1 MSTKNRKMLVQEIEI
16 TISNVNNQEFI
27 SLTDMVKGFDG
38 SEELIKRW
46 LQNRGTIEFLG
57 TWEKINNPNF
67 NLVEF
72 HQISQQIGLNRFIMS
87 AKKWEAT
94 GAIGLTSKAGRYG
107 GTYAHQDIAFEFGS
121 WLSPEFKLYLIKEF
135 QRLKE
140 AESSSIHIEWSAK
153 REVAKI
159 NYKLQTDAIKQNL
172 LEGIQETKHGY
183 IYASEADLLNA
194 IVFGKTA
201 AQWKLE
207 NPTEEGNQ
215 RDHAHT
221 LDVALMANL
230 ELLNSMYINGGFSM
244 ERRAIMLTAE
254 ATKFRASVKDTSRAK
269 ELEHIKET
277 HLLDKK

>member
-1 MSTKNRKMLVQEIEI
+1 MLVQEIEI

-72 HQISQQIGLNRFIMS
+72 HQISQQIELNRFIMS

-94 GAIGLTSKAGRYG
+94 GAIELSSKAGRYG
-107 GTYAHQDIAFEFGS
+107 GTFAHQDIAFEFGS
-121 WLSPEFKLYLIKEF
+121 WLSPEFKLHLIKEF

-140 AESSSIHIEWSAK
+140 IESSSIHIEWSAK

-159 NYKLQTDAIKQNL
+159 K
-172 LEGIQETKHGY
+172 
-183 IYASEADLLNA
+183 
-194 IVFGKTA
+194 
-201 AQWKLE
+201 
-207 NPTEEGNQ
+207 
-215 RDHAHT
+215 
-221 LDVALMANL
+221 
-230 ELLNSMYINGGFSM
+230 NSPVIFTSF
-244 ERRAIMLTAE
+244 AE
-254 ATKFRASVKDTSRAK
+254 YSPSTPQV
-269 ELEHIKET
+269 
-277 HLLDKK
+277 